1 VDKLA
6 ATGQPRHHG
15 HHDDTDRHVTPSTGT
30 ERYLAALWEELLG
43 VDRVGAT
50 DDFFALGGHSLQA
63 FRARH
68 RIRRDL
74 GVNISHADLLRT
86 TVLCD
91 LAQELDDMQSDL
103 EL

>member
-1 VDKLA
+1 MKLPA
-6 ATGQPRHHG
+6 ADERRAPTDHH
-15 HHDDTDRHVTPSTGT
+15 VAPSTET

-43 VDRVGAT
+43 VERVGAT
-50 DDFFALGGHSLQA
+50 DDFFTRGGNSMQI

-74 GVNISHADLLRT
+74 DLNVAYADLLRA

-91 LAQELDDMQSDL
+91 LAQELDDMRSDL
-103 EL
+103 ES